1 MGSPFTT
8 AQFGYNFQPGG
19 YVNYDEVCLQD
30 GHVWVGYNWN
40 GYRYYL
46 PIRTWNGASPN
57 SSSYGLGDLWGV
69 IS

>member
-1 MGSPFTT
+1 GTWYKAESATFTNGNQPIITRVDSPFTS

-46 PIRTWNGASPN
+46 PIRT
-57 SSSYGLGDLWGV
+57 
-69 IS
+69 